1 MTYIEAIASGTKV
14 ITTHSPYTDSILT
27 DASIGMTFTGEDELV
42 NKVVDYLLNVGKY
55 NDSKPREELLNSI
68 SADNFGR
75 KVVSFYEKCML
86 DFDMKKKLRFNSDEL
101 NKAKGR

>member
-1 MTYIEAIASGTKV
+1 MQIRLLFWIMV
-14 ITTHSPYTDSILT
+14 DWWL
-27 DASIGMTFTGEDELV
+27 
-42 NKVVDYLLNVGKY
+42 KVVDYLLNGEKY

-86 DFDMKKKLRFNSDEL
+86 DFDMKKKLTSIL
-101 NKAKGR
+101 NLTLHTILLGSAER